1 MLNDRNTVL
10 GTDICHGFPFTF
22 DLGINGKEQGIFRS
36 TDPNGPGCD
45 AVDVSDNGQPYIMFL
60 PVVVPTIV
68 FQV

>member
-1 MLNDRNTVL
+1 MTESNFF

-22 DLGINGKEQGIFRS
+22 DIGIRGKEQGLFRA
-36 TDPNGPGCD
+36 TDSNGPGCD
-45 AVDVSDNGQPYIMFL
+45 AVDVSDTGQSDILFL